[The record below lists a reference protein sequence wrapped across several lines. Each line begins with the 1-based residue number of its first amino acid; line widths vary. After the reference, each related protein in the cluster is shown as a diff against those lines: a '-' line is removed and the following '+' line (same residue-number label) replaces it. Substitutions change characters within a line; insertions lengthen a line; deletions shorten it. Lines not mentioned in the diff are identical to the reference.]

1 MKTESMNTEA
11 MNTEVARRVERA
23 VASLREG
30 AEAPPAKT
38 RHAAVAILL
47 RGTAL
52 DEFEVLLM
60 KRAEREHDR
69 WSGQISL
76 PGGHEEDEDDDLI
89 ATARRE
95 SIEEVGVDPG
105 TSDARLFG
113 ALPAI
118 QARAHG
124 GRLPLYITP
133 VVFHRAAPE
142 EPTIGPEAAEAFWLP
157 LGAAHAGE
165 LDEPYPFERDGVIR
179 DLPSWRHEGHTIWG
193 MTHGILSRFMTA
205 VDRAGSGA

>member
-1 MKTESMNTEA
+1 MTTESMNTEA
-11 MNTEVARRVERA
+11 MNAAVARRVERA

-52 DEFEVLLM
+52 DDFEVLLM

-76 PGGHEEDEDDDLI
+76 PGGHEEGEDEDLI

-113 ALPAI
+113 PLPAI

-142 EPTIGPEAAEAFWLP
+142 EPTLGPEAAEAFWLP

-165 LDEPYPFERDGVIR
+165 LDEPYPLEREGVIHK
-179 DLPSWRHEGHTIWG
+179 LPSWRYKGQTIWG
-193 MTHGILSRFMTA
+193 MTHGILSRFITA